1 MPSVALGQTDVLEE
15 YLYGLIQKNVFLSS
29 IETVKIYGFTYT
41 TGFTALH
48 KAAGDATPSIITLI
62 LKYRADPNAEPT
74 NGCTALMEAAL
85 WGRAIC
91 ALVVKDKIYR
101 GNTCMRDTDGAM
113 IVGILSPNKNEPGV
127 RGQS

>member
-1 MPSVALGQTDVLEE
+1 MAGMSCRP
-15 YLYGLIQKNVFLSS
+15 LISLD
-29 IETVKIYGFTYT
+29 TLAT
-41 TGFTALH
+41 T
-48 KAAGDATPSIITLI
+48 P
-62 LKYRADPNAEPT
+62 
-74 NGCTALMEAAL
+74 
-85 WGRAIC
+85 GRAIC